1 MKFNKKMTV
10 IFLNI
15 YYAHKGSYDSLKKK
29 ITTTLETFPFP
40 TTLTLN
46 NRCSI
51 KWAEPLF
58 LAFSYL
64 LPESIHRPTC
74 NY

>member
-29 ITTTLETFPFP
+29 NYYNSWNFSFPHNTYSEQQVLYKVGRTIVLGILIP
-40 TTLTLN
+40 ASRVYPQTNL
-46 NRCSI
+46 
-51 KWAEPLF
+51 
-58 LAFSYL
+58 
-64 LPESIHRPTC
+64 
-74 NY
+74 